1 MKSLHIGIALFIAL
15 LTGLLPVVHKHL
27 LGKYNPMSILIISA
41 VIYSIAVIGIA
52 YTQFENLKTDLKK
65 ITWTDSG
72 IIVLLVLMCTFFSNI
87 LYYIVL
93 KANNS
98 FEVASIINAAPFF
111 TLILAVM
118 FLHEHIHATGLLG
131 IIFTIVGVILI
142 SMNDH
147 KFEEVIG
154 Q

>member
-1 MKSLHIGIALFIAL
+1 MKLLHIGIALFIAL

-41 VIYSIAVIGIA
+41 VIYSIAVIGLA
-52 YTQFENLKTDLKK
+52 YNQFENIKTDLKK

-72 IIVLLVLMCTFFSNI
+72 IIVLLVLLCTFFSNI

-98 FEVASIINAAPFF
+98 FEVASIIDAAPFF

-131 IIFTIVGVILI
+131 VIFTIVGVILI

-147 KFEEVIG
+147 KFDEFVSR
-154 Q
+154 